1 VTVSTS
7 TESPS
12 TDSEVTQLLWSA
24 IVDVYQPVLREVVD
38 VLEHDAGIDSGVYS
52 ALAYLDRE
60 PDGLRIGELHD
71 RMRVRYSQP
80 GLSRLVQRME
90 VDGLVRRRTDPADRR
105 RASLALTR
113 AGRTRFHRAQQVY
126 RDALDEHLGRFVD
139 ARDARALI
147 TALEQVAEAR
157 RV

>member
-1 VTVSTS
+1 MPRS
-7 TESPS
+7 TESPP

-38 VLEHDAGIDSGVYS
+38 VLERDAGLDSGVYS

-90 VDGLVRRRTDPADRR
+90 ADGLVRRLTDPADRR
-105 RASLALTR
+105 RTSLALTR
-113 AGRTRFHRAQQVY
+113 AGRAQFRRAQRVY

-139 ARDARALI
+139 ARDARALS

-157 RV
+157 RA